1 MPSKVLS
8 SPLRILYLANYA
20 PLDDTAESPDEEGE
34 SVRYT
39 RYHKEMFSLLKGL
52 GFHVTPSRDVE
63 VLLDRAASFDY
74 VFSLLN
80 RAPYRGSEILVS
92 ALCEYFRLPYLG
104 ARPHIRAVA
113 EDKYIAKLVAMQLG
127 FRVPAGRVFRA
138 TDLELMPP
146 TFRGPYIAKPRC
158 GASSK
163 DIFESCIQ
171 DLWEDLVP
179 EVRRLLELGDDVL
192 VEEWIPGINISLPVI
207 GGSPPLILP
216 PYQLNS
222 TKKGQLVTYEQKR
235 GTEKSLK
242 RIPYDNKAVYE
253 EVNRN
258 SLRLYSELGPID
270 YLRLDFRITDLNKP
284 VFLEFNVCCNIG
296 PQSGFYACARQIGFS
311 HREMLIRILTYSFT
325 RQKID
330 WQSL

>member
-1 MPSKVLS
+1 MLPYIVS

-20 PLDDTAESPDEEGE
+20 PLDGAEASDEEGE

-39 RYHKEMFSLLKGL
+39 RYHKEMFLLLKGL
-52 GFHVTPSRDVE
+52 GFHVTPSRE
-63 VLLDRAASFDY
+63 VKILFEQPKSFDY

-92 ALCEYFRLPYLG
+92 AICEYFRLAYLG

-113 EDKYIAKLVAMQLG
+113 EDKYVAKLVAMQLG
-127 FRVPAGRVFRA
+127 LNVPAGRIFSA
-138 TDLELMPP
+138 TDSELMPP
-146 TFRGPYIAKPRC
+146 SFRGPYIAKPRC

-163 DIFESCIQ
+163 YITENCIQ
-171 DLWEDLVP
+171 DQWEDLVP

-207 GGSPPLILP
+207 SGTPPLILP
-216 PYQLNS
+216 PYQLDS

-235 GTEKSLK
+235 GKEKSLK
-242 RIPYDNKAVYE
+242 RIPYENKAVSE
-253 EVNRN
+253 EVDQAAQ
-258 SLRLYSELGPID
+258 RLYRELRPID
-270 YLRLDFRITDLNKP
+270 YLRMDFRITDSNKP

-296 PQSGFYACARQIGFS
+296 PESGFCACAKQKGLS
-311 HREMLIRILTYSFT
+311 HREMLIRILAHSFS
-325 RQKID
+325 RQEID